1 MRVENDED
9 SEKKEMN
16 NESKVKMN
24 RLIMKM
30 PGLSETLDMNIYEIV
45 FILIKKNYFCDALL
59 LYLQF
64 VYNTRFWSDRKLS
77 GLTEHFIVSDQI
89 SDSDKKFR
97 QL

>member
-45 FILIKKNYFCDALL
+45 FILIKKIISVMHF
-59 LYLQF
+59 F
-64 VYNTRFWSDRKLS
+64 FIYNLFTIHVS
-77 GLTEHFIVSDQI
+77 GPTENCLV
-89 SDSDKKFR
+89 
-97 QL
+97 

>member
-30 PGLSETLDMNIYEIV
+30 PGLSETLIISVMHFFFIYNLFTIHV
-45 FILIKKNYFCDALL
+45 
-59 LYLQF
+59 
-64 VYNTRFWSDRKLS
+64 S
-77 GLTEHFIVSDQI
+77 GPTENCLV
-89 SDSDKKFR
+89 
-97 QL
+97 

>member
-30 PGLSETLDMNIYEIV
+30 PGLSETLDMNIYEKKIISV
-45 FILIKKNYFCDALL
+45 MHFFFI
-59 LYLQF
+59 
-64 VYNTRFWSDRKLS
+64 YNLFTIHVS
-77 GLTEHFIVSDQI
+77 GPTENCLV
-89 SDSDKKFR
+89 
-97 QL
+97 

>member
-30 PGLSETLDMNIYEIV
+30 PGLSETLDMNIYE
-45 FILIKKNYFCDALL
+45 KKNYFCDALL

>member
-30 PGLSETLDMNIYEIV
+30 PGLSETLDMNIYE
-45 FILIKKNYFCDALL
+45 KKIYFCDALL